1 MTVGITTTQLANTSL
16 TSTRPIRVIR
26 WEHAGYLELL
36 SESGAIEF
44 DGELFGAGGISTLSV
59 DDGRSATI
67 TMPGTRT
74 RIAESIN
81 GRWRNG
87 KICQVYAI
95 PGLPEDDGV
104 YDIDAGVLLLDGVIN
119 SSQYSGGVLTVRAI
133 HKSLN
138 GNLTPRLTFNAYSQ
152 YLPNPGV
159 LVTSNP
165 AGETYMLKSRR

>member
-1 MTVGITTTQLANTSL
+1 MSVGITTTQLANTSL

-36 SESGAIEF
+36 SESGAVEF
-44 DGELFGAGGISTLSV
+44 NGELFGAGGLSSLSM

-87 KICQVYAI
+87 KICQIYAI
-95 PGLPEDDGV
+95 PALPADAGV
-104 YDIDAGVLLLDGVIN
+104 YDLEDGVLLLDGIID
-119 SSQYSGGVLTVRAI
+119 SSEYSGGNLTIRAV
-133 HKSLN
+133 HKHLR

-152 YLPNPGV
+152 YLPSPGT
-159 LVTSNP
+159 LLDYD
-165 AGETYMLKSRR
+165 GETYMLKSRR